1 METFET
7 CLKFLSADYSER
19 IGLIGGEPTLHPNLK
34 QILARLIDSP
44 FSSVCL
50 FTNGIILQPYFNELR
65 NGKFQ
70 ILINLNDPRKVGSD
84 RYAQIMDN
92 IDQMVNHLYMRDQVG
107 LGLNLYDPNM
117 DFTFIL
123 EALERFR
130 FKKLR
135 VSVAVPNLDQNRGV
149 NPLAYFRMMKP
160 AVRDLVIKLLEI
172 DVAPW
177 FDCNYIPY
185 CLEEP
190 EDRELREKYAK
201 TMQRSNLFQRNP
213 ICSPVMDI
221 LPDMKVVRC
230 FGMSDACKVNL
241 MDFKNTQELRRH
253 FQIEVDALAYQI
265 LPDEECRTCRHY
277 AVGNCSCGCYAYR
290 MQAWKKLHN
299 TIHFIQEQ
307 A

>member
-1 METFET
+1 MSMETFET

-135 VSVAVPNLDQNRGV
+135 VSVAVPNLRISLDLPRHADMRVDFIFLPGHVLHHIDGRSAEIGHQV
-149 NPLAYFRMMKP
+149 FRK
-160 AVRDLVIKLLEI
+160 
-172 DVAPW
+172 
-177 FDCNYIPY
+177 
-185 CLEEP
+185 
-190 EDRELREKYAK
+190 
-201 TMQRSNLFQRNP
+201 
-213 ICSPVMDI
+213 
-221 LPDMKVVRC
+221 
-230 FGMSDACKVNL
+230 
-241 MDFKNTQELRRH
+241 
-253 FQIEVDALAYQI
+253 QIGFRINAHHTV
-265 LPDEECRTCRHY
+265 
-277 AVGNCSCGCYAYR
+277 
-290 MQAWKKLHN
+290 
-299 TIHFIQEQ
+299 
-307 A
+307 